1 MPKVSI
7 IVATYRREKELKRA
21 LDSLKDQQ
29 YKNTE
34 IIIVDDNGN
43 EEFNSKVEAIVTEF
57 KSANPE
63 LTVKLITNECNKG
76 SAETRNIGINASEGK
91 YITFLDDD
99 DVYLPLKIKKQVEF
113 MEKGNYDYS
122 ITDLDLYNENGKLIR
137 KRIRG
142 YIKDTSYESLFKY
155 HLMYHITGTDA
166 MMFTKDYLKE
176 IEGFAPINVGDEFY
190 LMLRAIEKKGKFGYL
205 PGCDIK
211 AYVHTGECGLSSGEG
226 KIIGENNLY
235 EYKKKYF
242 EKLDSKSIR
251 YITMRHY
258 VVISY
263 ANLRLK
269 KYGGFAVNLLKG
281 VLSAPIGFLKM
292 SFAEKI

>member
-7 IVATYRREKELKRA
+7 IVATYKREFELKRA
-21 LDSLKDQQ
+21 LDSLKEQQ
-29 YKNTE
+29 YENKE
-34 IIIVDDNGN
+34 IIIVDDNGDF
-43 EEFNSKVEAIVTEF
+43 EFNSKVSAIV
-57 KSANPE
+57 SAFIGENPG

-76 SAETRNIGINASEGK
+76 SAETRNIGIEASEGK

-99 DVYLPLKIKKQVEF
+99 DVYLPQKIQKQVEF
-113 MEKGNYDYS
+113 MEKGDYDYS

-166 MMFTKDYLKE
+166 MMFKKDYLKK

-190 LMLRAIEKKGKFGYL
+190 LMLRAIEKQGKFGYL

-226 KIIGENNLY
+226 KITGENNLY
-235 EYKKKYF
+235 EFKKSLF
-242 EKLDSKSIR
+242 DKLDKNTIR
-251 YITMRHY
+251 YINMRH
-258 VVISY
+258 
-263 ANLRLK
+263 
-269 KYGGFAVNLLKG
+269 FAVL
-281 VLSAPIGFLKM
+281 
-292 SFAEKI
+292 SFAEVRRKNFGLFIKYALKSFAYSPVDCIRMFLFER

>member
-7 IVATYRREKELKRA
+7 IVATYKRDFELKRA
-21 LDSLKDQQ
+21 LDSLKEQQ
-29 YKNTE
+29 YENKE
-34 IIIVDDNGN
+34 IIIVDDNGDFV
-43 EEFNSKVEAIVTEF
+43 FNSKVSEIV
-57 KSANPE
+57 SAFIGENPG

-76 SAETRNIGINASEGK
+76 SAETRNIGIEASEGK

-99 DVYLPLKIKKQVEF
+99 DVYLPQKIQKQVEF
-113 MEKGNYDYS
+113 MEKGDYDYS

-166 MMFTKDYLKE
+166 MMFKKDYLKK

-190 LMLRAIEKKGKFGYL
+190 LMLRAIEKQGKFGYL

-235 EYKKKYF
+235 EFKKSLF
-242 EKLDSKSIR
+242 DKLDKNTIR
-251 YITMRHY
+251 YINMRH
-258 VVISY
+258 
-263 ANLRLK
+263 
-269 KYGGFAVNLLKG
+269 FAVL
-281 VLSAPIGFLKM
+281 
-292 SFAEKI
+292 SFAEVRRKNFGLFIKYALKSFAYSPVDCIRMFLFER